1 MGQYTLIHSFGRV
14 KVVFN
19 VPLILPMDVYGSQD
33 EIPMHCFK
41 LLIICKPK
49 INFVLNSGTS
59 SG

>member
-1 MGQYTLIHSFGRV
+1 MVL
-14 KVVFN
+14 N
-19 VPLILPMDVYGSQD
+19 VPLILPMDVYDSRD
-33 EIPMHCFK
+33 EIPMQYFK